1 MWVYSC
7 KTILEKL
14 QYQLKPLD
22 ASVVLKTYCD
32 REAHEWNNSWTFSL
46 FTAEKSGRASL
57 FIWNLHHVGLGV
69 GVRTCMCTRMCVCVR
84 FPGCDETVP
93 RSQSIN
99 NAEQPK
105 HVLKKMATS
114 DFILFSFAEEKCLN
128 VFWLTV
134 RKGLSESKCVRARV
148 CTCMCM
154 CVHLHV
160 YVCVFPFIYVHGLI
174 AFEGCMC

>member
-1 MWVYSC
+1 MHSHFFSFHWSRHACCFWKTIIMLFLHSKSSLKTTVFQYARLLVTTCWMWVYSC
-7 KTILEKL
+7 KTIVEKL

-32 REAHEWNNSWTFSL
+32 REAHEWNNSWAFSL

-57 FIWNLHHVGLGV
+57 FIWSLHHVGLGV
-69 GVRTCMCTRMCVCVR
+69 GVCTCMCTRMYVCVR

-105 HVLKKMATS
+105 HV
-114 DFILFSFAEEKCLN
+114 
-128 VFWLTV
+128 
-134 RKGLSESKCVRARV
+134 
-148 CTCMCM
+148 
-154 CVHLHV
+154 
-160 YVCVFPFIYVHGLI
+160 
-174 AFEGCMC
+174 

>member
-7 KTILEKL
+7 KTIVEKL

-57 FIWNLHHVGLGV
+57 FIWNLHRVGLGV
-69 GVRTCMCTRMCVCVR
+69 GVRTCMCTRMCVCLR

-114 DFILFSFAEEKCLN
+114 DFKIFPLQKKNAWMFFDKQWEK
-128 VFWLTV
+128 
-134 RKGLSESKCVRARV
+134 G
-148 CTCMCM
+148 
-154 CVHLHV
+154 
-160 YVCVFPFIYVHGLI
+160 
-174 AFEGCMC
+174 